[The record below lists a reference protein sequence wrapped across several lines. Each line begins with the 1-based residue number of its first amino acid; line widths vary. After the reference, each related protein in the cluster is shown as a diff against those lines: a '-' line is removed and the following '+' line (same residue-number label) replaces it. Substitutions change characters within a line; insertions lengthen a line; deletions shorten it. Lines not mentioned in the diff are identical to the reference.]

1 MELDPALNLLRF
13 TGLWPMREKKS
24 WRSKAIRIRAALSQL
39 VFIFIMILIIVNWWM
54 IDTYTDDDYYI
65 NVAKN
70 VVILLKEYT
79 AFMFFYRKRK
89 MIEQLISRCTGDVA
103 KLFKNS
109 FVRVGMYFNHF
120 GFKICMPN
128 L

>member
-13 TGLWPMREKKS
+13 IGLWPMRENKS
-24 WRSKAIRIRAALSQL
+24 WCSKAIRIRAVVSQL
-39 VFIFIMILIIVNWWM
+39 VFIFVMILIIVNWWM
-54 IDTYTDDDYYI
+54 IDTYTDDDYYYI

-70 VVILLKEYT
+70 AFILLKEYT

-103 KLFKNS
+103 KSFKNS
-109 FVRVGMYFNHF
+109 FVGVVISLKFQPF
-120 GFKICMPN
+120 WF
-128 L
+128 